1 MNELQAILRGAL
13 PALARRYNILSLGL
27 FGSTVRGEA
36 RPDSDVDILVE
47 FNDTPGLLRFI
58 ELENDLSDLLGLHVD
73 LVMPSALRPHIAKR
87 ILAEV
92 ERV

>member
-1 MNELQAILRGAL
+1 MNELRAILRGAL
-13 PALARRYNILSLGL
+13 PALARRYHILSLGP

-58 ELENDLSDLLGLHVD
+58 ELENDLSDLLAARGKSRNLQLNAIGIWTAVG
-73 LVMPSALRPHIAKR
+73 
-87 ILAEV
+87 
-92 ERV
+92 RVP